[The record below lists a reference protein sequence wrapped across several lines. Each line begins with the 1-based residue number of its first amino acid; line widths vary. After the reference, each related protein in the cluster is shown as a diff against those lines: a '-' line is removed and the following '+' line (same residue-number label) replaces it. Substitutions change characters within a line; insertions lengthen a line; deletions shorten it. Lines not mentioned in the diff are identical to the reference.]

1 MGTLT
6 HLIGPSVGASLRV
19 ANFEGSF
26 APCGPINDN
35 YWPREND
42 GPTKLADDD
51 TQLADD
57 DAQLADDD
65 ANFTKSIAIDI
76 R

>member
-6 HLIGPSVGASLRV
+6 HLIGPSVGASLTWHRV

-26 APCGPINDN
+26 APCGPIDDN

-42 GPTKLADDD
+42 GPAK
-51 TQLADD
+51 LADD
-57 DAQLADDD
+57 DAQLHAVD
-65 ANFTKSIAIDI
+65 
-76 R
+76 